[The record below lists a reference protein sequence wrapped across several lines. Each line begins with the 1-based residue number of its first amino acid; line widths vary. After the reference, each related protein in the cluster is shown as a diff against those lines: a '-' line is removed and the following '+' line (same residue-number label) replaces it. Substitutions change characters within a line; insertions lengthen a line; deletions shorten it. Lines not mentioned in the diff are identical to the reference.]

1 MPLRRRALSIL
12 ASVAFFVTLAG
23 PAGAGDDPFEHIKF
37 RLVGPATGGRAA
49 RAVGVPGQPLVFYV
63 ATAGGGVWKSEDGG
77 QTFKPIFDDQ
87 PTSSTG
93 SIAVSPADPNLVW
106 VGSGEANIRGNV
118 APGAGIFKSTDAGKT
133 WTHVWKQVGQIG
145 TMAAHPRDP
154 DVAFAAVLGH
164 AFGPNRE
171 RGVYRTRDGGATW
184 QQVLSKDEATGASDV
199 TLDPNNPSILFAGL
213 WQARR
218 QPWGMTSG
226 GPGSGLYRSSDG
238 GSTWKQLTGH
248 GLPEGNWGKVGVRV
262 APSDSRR
269 VYALIEAEKGGL
281 FRSDDGG
288 ETWTLASDSRG
299 LLQRA
304 WYYTC
309 LTVDPRNPDVVWFPQ
324 VGMLKTIDGGKTIAP
339 ASGGGWDHHDVW
351 IAPDDPRRMVSASDA
366 GVAVSSNGGESW
378 HRPPLPISQFYHVS
392 TDTQRPYW
400 ILGALQDYGTVAGP
414 SDSLHGEGIT
424 LGDWQWV
431 GGGEA
436 GHVVADP
443 ADPDIVYAGEYLG
456 YLSRYD
462 RKSKQ
467 ARNVSAWPENGSGH
481 GVADLKYRFQ
491 WTAPILVSRHDKGVV
506 YHGANVLFRSR
517 DGGLTWDVI
526 SPDLTRDDKTKQQWS
541 GGPITGDNT
550 GVEFYDTIFALA
562 ESPLE
567 SGELWAGSDD
577 GLVHL
582 TRDGGKTWSDVT
594 PSGFPE
600 WATVAT
606 IETSRW
612 DKGTAYVAIDAHR
625 LDDPR
630 PYLFKT
636 TDYGANWAS
645 LAGKLAQD
653 DWLHV
658 IREDSTLR
666 GFLWLGSEHG
676 VSFSRDGGTTWTRL
690 QAGLPTAAVHD
701 LVSQGDDLVVG
712 TMGRSAWVL
721 DGVGAIREFTPEV
734 AKRALHVFTPKPATR
749 IRDYPVN
756 ARKDCCDNPPRGVVI
771 DYWLEDEAKGQAKL
785 EILDA
790 QGRLVRTL
798 TSSAEPVLIPP
809 GDPDAAPDQKAP
821 EPALSTDA
829 GLHRA
834 VWDLNWQAPRWIPDA
849 RVDWGDVTRG
859 PLAAPGRYSARLTV
873 DGQTATVPLSV
884 ALDAC
889 APATQAELEA
899 QLAFALQLRDTLSEL
914 GDTVARIRALRTQL
928 RERAANVPAGEHA
941 QHLRNAAQL
950 VEERLGAIEAKLHNP
965 EARITY
971 DILARGAR
979 LYSQLIPLYDFVNEG
994 DGLPTQGVKE
1004 VLTQKRA
1011 ELAAFQVELETLV
1024 RGDLASLNQLAAS
1037 QGIGFVVDPG
1047 PAAAH

>member
-1 MPLRRRALSIL
+1 MTPCRRALSIL
-12 ASVAFFVTLAG
+12 ASLAALAA
-23 PAGAGDDPFEHIKF
+23 PAGAGDDPFAKLKF
-37 RLVGPATGGRAA
+37 RLVGPAAGGRAS
-49 RAVGVPGQPLVFYV
+49 RAVGVPGQPLVYYV

-77 QTFKPIFDDQ
+77 LTFKPIFDDQ

-118 APGAGIFKSTDAGKT
+118 APGAGIFKSSDAGKS
-133 WTHVWKQVGQIG
+133 WTQVWKQVGQIG
-145 TMAAHPRDP
+145 TMAAHPLDP
-154 DVAFAAVLGH
+154 DIAFAAVLGH

-184 QQVLSKDEATGASDV
+184 QQVLSKDEWTGASDV
-199 TLDPNNPSILFAGL
+199 TFDPQNPSILFAGL

-226 GPGSGLYRSSDG
+226 GPGSGLYQSRDG
-238 GSTWKQLTGH
+238 GSTWRQLTGH
-248 GLPEGNWGKVGVRV
+248 GLPAGIWGKVGVRV
-262 APSDSRR
+262 ASSDSRR
-269 VYALIEAEKGGL
+269 VYALIEAEEGGL

-288 ETWTLASDSRG
+288 ESWTRVSSNRG

-324 VGMLKTIDGGKTIAP
+324 VGMLKTVDGGKTVVP
-339 ASGGGWDHHDVW
+339 AAGGGWDHHDVW
-351 IAPDDPRRMVSASDA
+351 IDPGDPRRMVSASDA
-366 GVAVSSNGGESW
+366 GVAVSANGGESW
-378 HRPPLPISQFYHVS
+378 HRPPLAISQFYHVS

-414 SDSLHGEGIT
+414 SDSLHSEGIT
-424 LGDWQWV
+424 LGDWHWV

-456 YLSRYD
+456 YMSRYD

-481 GVADLKYRFQ
+481 GVGDLKYRFQ
-491 WTAPILVSRHDKGVV
+491 WTAPIVVSRHEKGVV
-506 YHGANVLFRSR
+506 YHAANVLFRSR
-517 DGGLTWDVI
+517 DGGLTWDVV

-550 GVEFYDTIFALA
+550 GVEFYGTIFALA
-562 ESPLE
+562 ESPLQP
-567 SGELWAGSDD
+567 GELWAGSDD

-582 TRDGGKTWSDVT
+582 TRDGGATWKEVT

-606 IETSRW
+606 IEASRW
-612 DKGTAYVAIDAHR
+612 EQGTAYVVIDAHR

-636 TDYGANWAS
+636 TDYGATWSS
-645 LAGKLAQD
+645 LAGKLPPEE
-653 DWLHV
+653 WLHAV
-658 IREDSTLR
+658 REDGTLR
-666 GFLWLGSEHG
+666 GFLWLGGERG
-676 VSFSRDGGTTWTRL
+676 VWFSRDSGATWTRL
-690 QAGLPTAAVHD
+690 KAGLPTAAVHD
-701 LVSQGDDLVVG
+701 LVSHGDDLVVG

-721 DGVGAIREFTPEV
+721 DGVQAIREFTPAVE
-734 AKRALHVFTPKPATR
+734 KRALHVFTPQAATR
-749 IRDYPVN
+749 FRVARSN
-756 ARKDCCDNPPRGVVI
+756 ASKDCCGNPPRGVVI
-771 DYWLEDEAKGQAKL
+771 DYWLREAAKGEARL
-785 EILDA
+785 EILDT

-798 TSSAEPVLIPP
+798 TSNVEPVLIPP
-809 GDPDAAPDQKAP
+809 GDPDAEPGQKAP

-859 PLAAPGRYSARLTV
+859 PLAVPGKYSARLTAG
-873 DGQTATVPLSV
+873 GQTATVPFTV
-884 ALDAC
+884 DAD
-889 APATQAELEA
+889 PRATATPAELET
-899 QLAFALQLRDTLSEL
+899 QLEFALELRDTLSEL
-914 GDTVARIRALRTQL
+914 GDTVARVRSLRAQL
-928 RERAANVPAGEHA
+928 RERAQRVSAGEHA
-941 QHLRNAAQL
+941 EHLRNAARL

-965 EARITY
+965 EAQITY

-979 LYSQLIPLYDFVNEG
+979 LYSQLVPLYDFVNEG
-994 DGLPTQGVKE
+994 DGLPTQGVKD
-1004 VLTQKRA
+1004 VLTRKRA
-1011 ELAAFQVELETLV
+1011 DLAASQVELETLV
-1024 RGDLASLNQLAAS
+1024 RGDLASVNRLAAS
-1037 QGIGFVVDPG
+1037 QGIGFVIDPG
-1047 PAAAH
+1047 PAGAQ